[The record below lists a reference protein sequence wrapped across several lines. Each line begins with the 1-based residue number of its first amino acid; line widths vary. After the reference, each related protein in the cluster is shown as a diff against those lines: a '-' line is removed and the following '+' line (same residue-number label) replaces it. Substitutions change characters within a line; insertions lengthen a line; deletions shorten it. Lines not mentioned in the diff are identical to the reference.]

1 MIYGLLMPCKLTQV
15 IDAATFVISL
25 PGQVE
30 ITIHLSGV
38 EPIGIT
44 SPEKIS
50 WIESQLAASKQLACW
65 LPQPKHDR
73 GWFLNLKAGSCF
85 AGDLVLFNK
94 QFLSLLLIKESIVV
108 RLQGNREWR
117 ASEWVQTWQ
126 L

>member
-1 MIYGLLMPCKLTQV
+1 MNYGLLMPCKLIQV
-15 IDAATFVISL
+15 IDAATFVIGL

-30 ITIHLSGV
+30 ITVHLAGV

-44 SPEKIS
+44 SPEKIL
-50 WIESQLAASKQLACW
+50 WIESQLAASKPLACW

-73 GWFLNLKAGSCF
+73 GWFLGLKAGSSF

-94 QFLSLLLIKESIVV
+94 NFLSLLLIKESIVV